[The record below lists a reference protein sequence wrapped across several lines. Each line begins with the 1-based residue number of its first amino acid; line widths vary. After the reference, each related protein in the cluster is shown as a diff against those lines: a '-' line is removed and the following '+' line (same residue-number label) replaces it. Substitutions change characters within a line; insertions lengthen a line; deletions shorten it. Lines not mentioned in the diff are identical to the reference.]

1 MSTAKKED
9 FRMSKQTKRILATLP
24 KDEQPTFKKHMIDA
38 EESFNSHDW
47 VVLGGRGD
55 KEKGE

>member
-38 EESFNSHDW
+38 EESFCLLYTSPSPRDS
-47 VVLGGRGD
+47 
-55 KEKGE
+55 